1 MQKLIFMLKL
11 NINNKEMLLQ
21 LSLKIEIRNF
31 IINCKKTI
39 IVIVV
44 KSVRSEIQYSYYW
57 IIKNSWENRNSKA
70 CLCI

>member
-11 NINNKEMLLQ
+11 DINNKEMLLQ
-21 LSLKIEIRNF
+21 LSLKIEIRNI

-44 KSVRSEIQYSYYW
+44 KSVRSEIQYSYY
-57 IIKNSWENRNSKA
+57 
-70 CLCI
+70 